1 MSIKMDLGKSQA
13 QSDSVKKMC
22 QAQMA
27 GYQALQQSIQVFAN
41 DTESLKGKAYDSAR
55 AYFSTILLPLAQ
67 GSELYAESL
76 QKAIAKLPEEYQ
88 ARVDTKSWDEED
100 LLRLIRQEEE
110 QIHQLEAIYESISR
124 LEISRTEK
132 QNLRRTNTDLIRG
145 HQANKRVYE
154 VILEDLRVY
163 DTYSATL
170 FEELEE
176 IDLQLQRGLAQA
188 ERSWDSKSK
197 TFTLPSDLSWS
208 KRLSAYA
215 ALKDLTLSKQDKVFL
230 EHLMTEY
237 GFDSTTARQ
246 ILKLKQGLE
255 RKFSSIFDD
264 YTQEERDYL
273 LLRIIGSVSYN
284 GVKWDETAG
293 YLSRYFY
300 KEVVSNPVTG
310 EKQKVPKSLLD
321 IFQELGL
328 SKAEAKQLQYNLS
341 LQHEMA
347 GGDYGLAGDLKKD
360 FPVVYENSKKAYK
373 EAYGTTE
380 GFDQF
385 WNGKLKAYSN
395 DGKGNADFT
404 HQSITMATHL
414 NPASIQLSDIY
425 GGREHVKDLAG
436 WEGDTTYNANDRAP
450 SIGEDDYKADLDA
463 VNIIGRM
470 KKGQS
475 YQSAMSSYYSDVQK
489 GQSVREKEFLKN
501 KDWDK
506 VKKTIYDSLVP
517 NGINKNAKPAV
528 KDYIAQIYPDV
539 SKFLNRLE
547 AVAGGQ

>member
-13 QSDSVKKMC
+13 QADSVKKMC

-154 VILEDLRVY
+154 VILEGLRVY

-230 EHLMTEY
+230 EHLMTKY

-341 LQHEMA
+341 LQHKLSN
-347 GGDYGLAGDLKKD
+347 GGSDAETMKSRDLTGYKQAKN
-360 FPVVYENSKKAYK
+360 EYK
-373 EAYGTTE
+373 EVYGTTE

-414 NPASIQLSDIY
+414 NPASVQLSDIY

-436 WEGDTTYNANDRAP
+436 WEGDTTYNANERKP
-450 SIGEDDYKADLDA
+450 SIGEDDYKADLDS

-475 YQSAMSSYYSDVQK
+475 YQSAMSSYYKDVQK
-489 GQSVREKEFLKN
+489 DHSVREKEFLKN
-501 KDWDK
+501 KDWK
-506 VKKTIYDSLVP
+506 RVKKTIYDSLVP
-517 NGINKNAKPAV
+517 NGINKNAEPAI
-528 KDYIAQIYPDV
+528 KGYIAEIYPDV
-539 SKFLNRLE
+539 SKFLSRLE
-547 AVAGGQ
+547 SVAGGQ

>member
-13 QSDSVKKMC
+13 QADSVKKMC

-154 VILEDLRVY
+154 VILEGLRVY

-341 LQHEMA
+341 LQHKLSN
-347 GGDYGLAGDLKKD
+347 GGSDAETMKSRDLTGYKQAKN
-360 FPVVYENSKKAYK
+360 EYK
-373 EAYGTTE
+373 EVYGTTE

-414 NPASIQLSDIY
+414 NPASVQLSDIY

-436 WEGDTTYNANDRAP
+436 WEGDTTYNANERKP
-450 SIGEDDYKADLDA
+450 SIGEDDYKADLDS

-475 YQSAMSSYYSDVQK
+475 YQSAMSSYYKDVQK
-489 GQSVREKEFLKN
+489 DHSVREKEFLKN
-501 KDWDK
+501 KDWK
-506 VKKTIYDSLVP
+506 RVKKTIYDSLVP
-517 NGINKNAKPAV
+517 NGINKNAEPAI
-528 KDYIAQIYPDV
+528 KGYTAEIYPDV

>member
-1 MSIKMDLGKSQA
+1 M
-13 QSDSVKKMC
+13 
-22 QAQMA
+22 
-27 GYQALQQSIQVFAN
+27 
-41 DTESLKGKAYDSAR
+41 
-55 AYFSTILLPLAQ
+55 
-67 GSELYAESL
+67 
-76 QKAIAKLPEEYQ
+76 
-88 ARVDTKSWDEED
+88 
-100 LLRLIRQEEE
+100 IRQEEE

-154 VILEDLRVY
+154 VILEGLRVY

-341 LQHEMA
+341 LQHKLSN
-347 GGDYGLAGDLKKD
+347 GGSDAETMKSRDLTGYKQAKN
-360 FPVVYENSKKAYK
+360 EYK
-373 EAYGTTE
+373 EVYGTTE

-414 NPASIQLSDIY
+414 NPASVQLSDIY

-489 GQSVREKEFLKN
+489 NLLGRKN
-501 KDWDK
+501 
-506 VKKTIYDSLVP
+506 
-517 NGINKNAKPAV
+517 
-528 KDYIAQIYPDV
+528 
-539 SKFLNRLE
+539 F
-547 AVAGGQ
+547 

>member
-1 MSIKMDLGKSQA
+1 M
-13 QSDSVKKMC
+13 
-22 QAQMA
+22 
-27 GYQALQQSIQVFAN
+27 
-41 DTESLKGKAYDSAR
+41 
-55 AYFSTILLPLAQ
+55 
-67 GSELYAESL
+67 
-76 QKAIAKLPEEYQ
+76 
-88 ARVDTKSWDEED
+88 TK
-100 LLRLIRQEEE
+100 
-110 QIHQLEAIYESISR
+110 
-124 LEISRTEK
+124 
-132 QNLRRTNTDLIRG
+132 
-145 HQANKRVYE
+145 
-154 VILEDLRVY
+154 
-163 DTYSATL
+163 
-170 FEELEE
+170 
-176 IDLQLQRGLAQA
+176 
-188 ERSWDSKSK
+188 
-197 TFTLPSDLSWS
+197 
-208 KRLSAYA
+208 
-215 ALKDLTLSKQDKVFL
+215 
-230 EHLMTEY
+230 Y

-341 LQHEMA
+341 LQHKLSN
-347 GGDYGLAGDLKKD
+347 GGSDAETMKSRDLTGYKQAKN
-360 FPVVYENSKKAYK
+360 EYK
-373 EAYGTTE
+373 EVYGTTE

-414 NPASIQLSDIY
+414 NPASVQLSDIY
-425 GGREHVKDLAG
+425 GVKDLAG

-501 KDWDK
+501 KDWEK

-528 KDYIAQIYPDV
+528 KDYIAEIYPDV
-539 SKFLNRLE
+539 SKFLSRLE
-547 AVAGGQ
+547 SVAGGQ